1 MRTSHFPRAL
11 FALAGGLFIT
21 FSQSHAAVIGLS
33 VFIAFALLTAV
44 STFLVERMSAPRTL
58 LAISIVNLIGGLLGL
73 VAFIQSGGF
82 GTDWYAVAG
91 SGDTYSP
98 ASSQL
103 GLFLT
108 IVAGWAIVVGAIE
121 VYLAS
126 KEGFSERS
134 GRDYLISAFF
144 SLALAALFL
153 LVAPDV
159 VSSVG
164 FFGAYL
170 ILLGVHWGIAAFGEG
185 KKLG

>member
-1 MRTSHFPRAL
+1 VRISHFPRAI
-11 FALAGGLFIT
+11 FAFAGGLFIT

-33 VFIAFALLTAV
+33 VFIAFTFLTAI
-44 STFLVERMSAPRTL
+44 STLIIERRKNQMQL
-58 LAISIVNLIGGLLGL
+58 LPLSVVNLIGSLLAL

-82 GTDWYAVAG
+82 GTDWYASAQ
-91 SGDTYSP
+91 SGETFSP

-121 VYLAS
+121 IYLAS

-134 GRDYLISAFF
+134 GRDFLISAFF
-144 SLALAALFL
+144 SLALGALFL

>member
-1 MRTSHFPRAL
+1 MA
-11 FALAGGLFIT
+11 
-21 FSQSHAAVIGLS
+21 
-33 VFIAFALLTAV
+33 
-44 STFLVERMSAPRTL
+44 
-58 LAISIVNLIGGLLGL
+58 
-73 VAFIQSGGF
+73 
-82 GTDWYAVAG
+82 Y
-91 SGDTYSP
+91 
-98 ASSQL
+98 
-103 GLFLT
+103 
-108 IVAGWAIVVGAIE
+108 
-121 VYLAS
+121 

>member
-1 MRTSHFPRAL
+1 MRISHFPRAS

-21 FSQSHAAVIGLS
+21 FSQSHAAVIGLG
-33 VFIAFALLTAV
+33 VFIAFALLT
-44 STFLVERMSAPRTL
+44 SITTLIVETRAGQKKL
-58 LAISIVNLIGGLLGL
+58 LPLSVVNLIAGILALI
-73 VAFIQSGGF
+73 AFIQSGGF
-82 GTDWYAVAG
+82 ATDWYAASQ
-91 SGDTYSP
+91 SGATYSP

-108 IVAGWAIVVGAIE
+108 IVAGWALVVGAIE
-121 VYLAS
+121 IYLAS
-126 KEGFSERS
+126 KEGFSDRS
-134 GRDYLISAFF
+134 GRDFLISAFF

>member
-1 MRTSHFPRAL
+1 M
-11 FALAGGLFIT
+11 
-21 FSQSHAAVIGLS
+21 IGLS
-33 VFIAFALLTAV
+33 VFIAFALLTSIA
-44 STFLVERMSAPRTL
+44 TFIVERRAGQKKL
-58 LAISIVNLIGGLLGL
+58 LPLSVVNLIGGLFAL

-82 GTDWYAVAG
+82 ATDWYAATQ
-91 SGDTYSP
+91 SGETYSP

-108 IVAGWAIVVGAIE
+108 IVAGWALVVGAIE
-121 VYLAS
+121 IYLAS

-134 GRDYLISAFF
+134 GRDFLISAFF

>member
-1 MRTSHFPRAL
+1 MRISHFPRAI

-33 VFIAFALLTAV
+33 VFIAFALLTSV
-44 STFLVERMSAPRTL
+44 VTFIVERKAGRKQL
-58 LAISIVNLIGGLLGL
+58 LPLSIVNLVAGLLAL

-82 GTDWYAVAG
+82 ATDWYAATQ
-91 SGDTYSP
+91 SGETYSP
-98 ASSQL
+98 ADSQL
-103 GLFLT
+103 GLLLT
-108 IVAGWAIVVGAIE
+108 IVAGWALVVAAIE
-121 VYLAS
+121 IYLAS
-126 KEGFSERS
+126 KEGFSERG
-134 GRDYLISAFF
+134 GRDFLISAFF

-159 VSSVG
+159 VSTVG

-170 ILLGVHWGIAAFGEG
+170 ILLGVHWGISAFGEG

>member
-1 MRTSHFPRAL
+1 MRISHFPRAI

-33 VFIAFALLTAV
+33 VFIAFALLTSV
-44 STFLVERMSAPRTL
+44 STFLVERRAASKKL
-58 LAISIVNLIGGLLGL
+58 LALSMVNLIGGLLGL
-73 VAFIQSGGF
+73 AAFIQSGGF
-82 GTDWYAVAG
+82 GTDWYAVAP
-91 SGDTYSP
+91 SGETYSP
-98 ASSQL
+98 DISQL

-121 VYLAS
+121 IYLAS

-134 GRDYLISAFF
+134 GRDFLISAFF

>member
-1 MRTSHFPRAL
+1 MRISHFPRAL

-33 VFIAFALLTAV
+33 VFIAFALLTSV
-44 STFLVERMSAPRTL
+44 STFLVERRAASKKL
-58 LAISIVNLIGGLLGL
+58 LALSMVNLIGGLLGL
-73 VAFIQSGGF
+73 AAFIQSGGF
-82 GTDWYAVAG
+82 GTDWYAVAP
-91 SGDTYSP
+91 SGETYSP
-98 ASSQL
+98 DISQL

-121 VYLAS
+121 IYLAS

-134 GRDYLISAFF
+134 GRDFLISAFF

>member
-1 MRTSHFPRAL
+1 VRISHFPRAV

-33 VFIAFALLTAV
+33 VFIAFALLT
-44 STFLVERMSAPRTL
+44 SFTTLIVERRTGQKKL
-58 LAISIVNLIGGLLGL
+58 LPISVVNLIGGLLAL

-82 GTDWYAVAG
+82 ATDWYAASQ
-91 SGDTYSP
+91 SGETYSP
-98 ASSQL
+98 ATSQL

-108 IVAGWAIVVGAIE
+108 IVAGWALVVGAIE
-121 VYLAS
+121 IYLAS

-134 GRDYLISAFF
+134 GRDFLISAFF

>member
-1 MRTSHFPRAL
+1 MRISHFPRAIL
-11 FALAGGLFIT
+11 ALAGGLFIT

-33 VFIAFALLTAV
+33 VFIAFALLTAI
-44 STFLVERMSAPRTL
+44 TTL
-58 LAISIVNLIGGLLGL
+58 LVDTRAGQKKLLPLSIVNLIGGLFGL

-82 GTDWYAVAG
+82 GTDWYAAAQ
-91 SGDTYSP
+91 SAETYSA

-103 GLFLT
+103 GLLLT
-108 IVAGWAIVVGAIE
+108 IVAGWALVVGALEI
-121 VYLAS
+121 YLAS

-134 GRDYLISAFF
+134 GRDFLISAFF

>member
-1 MRTSHFPRAL
+1 MRISHFPRAI
-11 FALAGGLFIT
+11 FALSGGLFIT

-33 VFIAFALLTAV
+33 VFIAYTLLTAV
-44 STFLVERMSAPRTL
+44 GSFIIDSRAGQKKFLAL
-58 LAISIVNLIGGLLGL
+58 SIVNLVGGLLAL

-82 GTDWYAVAG
+82 ATDWYAVAQ
-91 SGDTYSP
+91 SGETFSP
-98 ASSQL
+98 ATSQQ

-108 IVAGWAIVVGAIE
+108 IVAGWAIVIGGIE
-121 VYLAS
+121 IYLAS
-126 KEGFSERS
+126 KDGFSERS
-134 GRDYLISAFF
+134 GRDFLISSFF

-153 LVAPDV
+153 LVTPDV

-170 ILLGVHWGIAAFGEG
+170 ILLGVHWAIAAFGEG

>member
-1 MRTSHFPRAL
+1 MRISHFPRAV

-33 VFIAFALLTAV
+33 VFIAFALLT
-44 STFLVERMSAPRTL
+44 SITTFIVERRVGQKKL
-58 LAISIVNLIGGLLGL
+58 LPLSVVNLIGGFLAL
-73 VAFIQSGGF
+73 VAFVQSGGF
-82 GTDWYAVAG
+82 ATDWYATSQ
-91 SGDTYSP
+91 SGDTFSP

-108 IVAGWAIVVGAIE
+108 IVAGWALVVGAIE
-121 VYLAS
+121 IYLAS

-134 GRDYLISAFF
+134 GRDFLISAFF

>member
-1 MRTSHFPRAL
+1 MRISHFPRAIV
-11 FALAGGLFIT
+11 ALAAGLFIT

-33 VFIAFALLTAV
+33 VFIGFALLT
-44 STFLVERMSAPRTL
+44 SITTFIVERRAGQKKL
-58 LAISIVNLIGGLLGL
+58 LPLSVVNLIGGLLAL
-73 VAFIQSGGF
+73 VAFVQSGGF
-82 GTDWYAVAG
+82 ATDWYAASQ
-91 SGDTYSP
+91 SGETYSP
-98 ASSQL
+98 ATSQL

-108 IVAGWAIVVGAIE
+108 IVAGWALVVGAIE
-121 VYLAS
+121 IYLAS

-134 GRDYLISAFF
+134 GRDFLISAFF